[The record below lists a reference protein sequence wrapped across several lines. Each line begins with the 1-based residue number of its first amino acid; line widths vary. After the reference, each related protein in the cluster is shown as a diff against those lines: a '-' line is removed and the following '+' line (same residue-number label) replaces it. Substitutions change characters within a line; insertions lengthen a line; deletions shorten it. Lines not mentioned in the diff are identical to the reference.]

1 MALGPQ
7 LARMLTP
14 SSLLPI
20 ALEAIGIAN
29 EIIRTHRPGTLTE
42 KGERDI
48 ASEVDFAV
56 ERRLREFFAQRTP
69 SIGFLGEEEGPTPGA
84 SRAMAWT
91 LDPVD
96 GTVNFVHGI
105 PLCAVALAL
114 IDHDQPVFGVIDL
127 PFLGARYWAAQGQG
141 AFLNDRRLQ
150 LAGAPQLCDAIVALG
165 DFAVGPEAAQ
175 ENPLRFEVTNQIAS
189 QALRVRMIGSAAI
202 DMAWLAEGKIDA
214 SITLCNRPWDM
225 AAGVVLAREAG
236 ARVVDMDGSEYRMGS
251 RAVLACAPALT
262 DQLVSIVR
270 RAERRLRARI

>member
-1 MALGPQ
+1 
-7 LARMLTP
+7 
-14 SSLLPI
+14 
-20 ALEAIGIAN
+20 
-29 EIIRTHRPGTLTE
+29 
-42 KGERDI
+42 
-48 ASEVDFAV
+48 
-56 ERRLREFFAQRTP
+56 
-69 SIGFLGEEEGPTPGA
+69 
-84 SRAMAWT
+84 
-91 LDPVD
+91 
-96 GTVNFVHGI
+96 
-105 PLCAVALAL
+105 
-114 IDHDQPVFGVIDL
+114 
-127 PFLGARYWAAQGQG
+127 
-141 AFLNDRRLQ
+141 
-150 LAGAPQLCDAIVALG
+150 
-165 DFAVGPEAAQ
+165 AQ